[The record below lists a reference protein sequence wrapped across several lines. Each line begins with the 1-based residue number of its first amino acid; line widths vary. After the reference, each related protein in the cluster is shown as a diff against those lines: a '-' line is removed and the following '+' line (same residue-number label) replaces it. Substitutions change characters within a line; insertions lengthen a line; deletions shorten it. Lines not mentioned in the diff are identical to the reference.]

1 MANSADEN
9 ILFAIQLIP
18 ARTHTQIDCPRR
30 AKTCCQTLTSQSRRR
45 QHKTLP
51 PPPEHECGLA
61 LPSSR
66 FNKTREIQ
74 IELRLNWTGFQCVCV
89 CGASRC
95 RGGTR
100 PCVNTHTTHTHT
112 RTRTHAAN
120 TCQRVLLLLLLA
132 DTCVSVFLFLWLFC
146 PIEKSEPTTSL
157 HRSLRVGKFV
167 QYIFRL
173 WSIPARCGQ
182 GDGALCDCICTLAC
196 AIYGKKKNR
205 NVFVS
210 TICVALSDAGGVE
223 VYYEC
228 STIRDETCEA
238 KSLR

>member
-1 MANSADEN
+1 MANSADEK

-45 QHKTLP
+45 QHKTP

-100 PCVNTHTTHTHT
+100 PCVNTHNTHN
-112 RTRTHAAN
+112 THAH
-120 TCQRVLLLLLLA
+120 TDT
-132 DTCVSVFLFLWLFC
+132 DTCSKYVSTC
-146 PIEKSEPTTSL
+146 AAAAA
-157 HRSLRVGKFV
+157 VGGHV
-167 QYIFRL
+167 
-173 WSIPARCGQ
+173 CE
-182 GDGALCDCICTLAC
+182 C
-196 AIYGKKKNR
+196 
-205 NVFVS
+205 VFVS
-210 TICVALSDAGGVE
+210 LAFLSD
-223 VYYEC
+223 
-228 STIRDETCEA
+228 
-238 KSLR
+238 